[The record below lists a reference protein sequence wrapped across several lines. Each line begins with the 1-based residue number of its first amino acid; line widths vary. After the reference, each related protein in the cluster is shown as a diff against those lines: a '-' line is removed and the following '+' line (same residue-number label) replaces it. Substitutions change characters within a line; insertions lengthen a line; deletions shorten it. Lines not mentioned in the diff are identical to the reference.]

1 MSSAS
6 RPMPTGA
13 VTFLF
18 TDIEGSTR
26 LWETDPDSMREALT
40 VHDRIIEG
48 SVGEH
53 DGVVFKTGGDSF
65 CASFGSPHLAVEA
78 AIEAQRQLGATHWE
92 TQPPITVRMGLHT
105 GTAQV
110 RNDDY
115 FGPTLNRTARLME
128 AGHGGQV
135 LISSTT
141 QSLLIDEL
149 PPGVGLLS
157 LGSQYLKDLDRPET
171 IFQLTA
177 DGLDVD
183 LPPLRTSSTV
193 SLFPAEQVKAAYKA
207 KKWSQVHE
215 LISDLEVDHELTGE
229 QHEMMGFALWS
240 LGEDQE
246 IVPRFEMTHGAYVA
260 EGNPQGAALAALQLA
275 ELHSHNL
282 AEGNAE
288 GWVRRAERL
297 LTDDRDSVA
306 KGYLL
311 RWQSHEAFDADGD
324 LDSALQ
330 LSRRVG
336 EIAKIN
342 LDGSLEVLALLDQG
356 RFLVASGRLDEG
368 MPLMDEAMIGVVAGD
383 VNPMVVGRSYCNM
396 IGVCNQTGDV
406 RRAAEWSEAA
416 ERWCRDSET
425 LSYPGMCR
433 IHKAEVMWRN
443 GDWVGAESEVMRAST
458 ELGLYTDISGEAWY
472 QFGEMRL
479 RAGDYDGA
487 ENAFQEALT
496 RGREPVPGYAL
507 ILAYRDDPQSAVDL
521 LERTLSEPRLS
532 KLDRARFLPALIQ
545 LSLQQGDLEKA
556 DEACSELAEIGEI
569 ARSDLFTAQAAQAR
583 GNIELASG
591 NPSAASGPLKDSIRA
606 YTHLGLP
613 FDSAHAHADL
623 SQVYAA
629 DDAPALATMELKAAK
644 AEFDR
649 LGSKDNAAEMDRLL
663 NSVST

>member
-1 MSSAS
+1 
-6 RPMPTGA
+6 MPTGA

-26 LWETDPDSMREALT
+26 LWEAEPDSMREALA
-40 VHDRIIEG
+40 VHDRIVERA
-48 SVGEH
+48 VEEH

-65 CASFGSPHLAVEA
+65 CASFASPHLAAEA
-78 AIEAQRQLGATHWE
+78 AMEAQRQLGATNWG
-92 TQPPITVRMGLHT
+92 TRTPIQVRMGLHT

-135 LISSTT
+135 LVSSTT

-157 LGSQYLKDLDRPET
+157 LGNQYLKDLDRPET
-171 IFQLTA
+171 VFQLTA
-177 DGLDVD
+177 DGLVADF
-183 LPPLRTSSTV
+183 PPLRTSSEI
-193 SLFPAEQVKAAYKA
+193 SSDPFGQVRAAYKA

-229 QHEMMGFALWS
+229 QHEMMGFALWW

-246 IVPRFEMTHGAYVA
+246 IIPRFEMTHGAYVS
-260 EGNPQGAALAALQLA
+260 EGNPQGAAVAALELA

-282 AEGNAE
+282 ATDVAA

-297 LTDDRDSVA
+297 LEDDEDSVA

-311 RWQSHEAFDADGD
+311 RWQSVKAFEADGD

-330 LSRRVG
+330 LSGRVG
-336 EIAKIN
+336 EIAKTH
-342 LDGSLEVLALLDQG
+342 LDGSLEVLALQDQG

-368 MPLMDEAMIGVVAGD
+368 MPLMDEAMIAAVAGD

-396 IGVCNQTGDV
+396 LAVCNQTGDV

-416 ERWCRDSET
+416 ERWCRDTET
-425 LSYPGMCR
+425 SPYPGICR
-433 IHKAEVMWRN
+433 VFKAEVMWQN

-458 ELGLYTDISGEAWY
+458 ELGLYTDISGDAWY

-507 ILAYRDDPQSAVDL
+507 ILAHQGDTESAIDL

-532 KLDRARFLPALIQ
+532 KLSRARFLPALIQ

-556 DEACSELAEIGEI
+556 DEACSELAEIGTI
-569 ARSDLFTAQAAQAR
+569 ARSDLFSAQAAQAR
-583 GNIELASG
+583 GNIELASD
-591 NPSAASGPLKDSIRA
+591 NPSAASGPLKDSIRIYA
-606 YTHLGLP
+606 HLGLP
-613 FDSAHAHADL
+613 FESAHAHADL
-623 SQVYAA
+623 SQVYVA
-629 DDAPALATMELKAAK
+629 DGAPALATMELKAAK
-644 AEFDR
+644 TEFDR

-663 NSVST
+663 DSVST

>member
-1 MSSAS
+1 
-6 RPMPTGA
+6 MPTGA

-105 GTAQV
+105 GTAHV

-193 SLFPAEQVKAAYKA
+193 SLSPAEQVKAAYKA

-215 LISDLEVDHELTGE
+215 LISDLEADHELTGE
-229 QHEMMGFALWS
+229 QHEMMGFALWW
-240 LGEDQE
+240 LGEDRE
-246 IVPRFEMTHGAYVA
+246 IVPRFEMAHGAYVA
-260 EGNPQGAALAALQLA
+260 EGNPQGAAVAALELA
-275 ELHSHNL
+275 DLHSHNL
-282 AEGNAE
+282 AEEIAE

-311 RWQSHEAFDADGD
+311 RWQSKEAFDADGD

-342 LDGSLEVLALLDQG
+342 LDGSLEVLALIDQG

-368 MPLMDEAMIGVVAGD
+368 MPLMDEAMIGAVAGD

-396 IGVCNQTGDV
+396 LGVCNQTGDV

-425 LSYPGMCR
+425 SPYPGICR
-433 IHKAEVMWRN
+433 VYKAEVMWQH

-472 QFGEMRL
+472 LFGEMRL

-507 ILAYRDDPQSAVDL
+507 ILAHQGDLTSARDL
-521 LERTLSEPRLS
+521 LNRVLSEPHLS
-532 KLDRARFLPALIQ
+532 KLDRARFLPAVIQ
-545 LSLQQGDLEKA
+545 LSLDDGDNQRAEQALVELT
-556 DEACSELAEIGEI
+556 EISEL
-569 ARSDLFTAQAAQAR
+569 ARSDLFKAQASQAR
-583 GNIELASG
+583 GNIELATG
-591 NPSAASGPLKDSIRA
+591 VPSKAITELKEATKIYMR
-606 YTHLGLP
+606 LGLP
-613 FDSAHAHADL
+613 FESATAHADMGRA
-623 SQVYAA
+623 YIA
-629 DDAPALATMELKAAK
+629 DGAKALAAMELKAARV
-644 AEFDR
+644 EFER
-649 LGSKDNAAEMDRLL
+649 LGSESHTERVTELL
-663 NSVST
+663 SLTQP